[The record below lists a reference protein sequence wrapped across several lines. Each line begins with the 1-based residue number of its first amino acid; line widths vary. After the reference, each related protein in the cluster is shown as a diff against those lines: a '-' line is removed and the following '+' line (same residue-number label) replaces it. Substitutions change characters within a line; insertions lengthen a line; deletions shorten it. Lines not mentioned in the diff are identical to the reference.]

1 MKNKS
6 IAVVSGILFIMV
18 LFASAAIADEKESP
32 DDILKQFF
40 ESQKTQLDT
49 IADDPATMKEYVV
62 SQKDVNVRY
71 SKGNTL
77 LHYAANRGYLNIVE
91 LLLKKGADIN
101 ARDNDDRTP
110 LHEAMAYRRYD
121 VARYLVE
128 HGADTSLKNK
138 DGETPL
144 ISVVYMDDKKLAAD
158 LVDFFIKRGF
168 DVRKSADAHL
178 LNEAIGRGHRA
189 VALILLEKGVAF
201 NDASLSRA
209 AAQGY
214 EDIFKVLLSKGADPS
229 QKGILHAACGSG
241 NLTIVKTL
249 VEKGQEPSADDIDFA
264 LYKGSTEVALYL
276 NTLLKK
282 SKGQEVD
289 LGKRCRMEPDGGP
302 CKALFDAGYYDR
314 AAKTCRTFI
323 YGGCNGTVPFETV
336 EACRKVCEDRK

>member
-1 MKNKS
+1 MKNKCVA
-6 IAVVSGILFIMV
+6 IVSGILFIMV
-18 LFASAAIADEKESP
+18 FFASAVIADEKESP
-32 DDILKQFF
+32 EDILKQFF

-49 IADDPATMKEYVV
+49 IVDDPAAMKEYVI

-71 SKGNTL
+71 TRGNTL
-77 LHYAANRGYLNIVE
+77 LHYAANRGYRDIVE
-91 LLLKKGADIN
+91 LLLKKGAGIN
-101 ARDNDDRTP
+101 AQDNDNRTP

-121 VARYLVE
+121 VARYLVD

-158 LVDFFIKRGF
+158 LVDFFIKKGF

-189 VALILLEKGVAF
+189 VALILLEKGITF

-209 AAQGY
+209 AAKGY
-214 EDIFKVLLSKGADPS
+214 EDVFQILLSKGADPS
-229 QKGILHAACGSG
+229 QKGILRAACGSG

-249 VEKGQEPSADDIDFA
+249 VEKGQQPSADDIDFA
-264 LYKGSTEVALYL
+264 LYKGSAQAALYL

-289 LGKRCRMEPDGGP
+289 LRKRCRMEPDGGP
-302 CKALFDAGYYDR
+302 CKAIFDAGYYDG

-336 EACRKVCEDRK
+336 EACRKVCEDGK